1 MSSFNELVRLFTTMP
16 RREKTFVVILVV
28 LFTFSLAQYFVTSG
42 RGALSQDDYFTEGVV
57 GHVTFVNPLLVDF
70 NETDRDISELV
81 FSGLI
86 RYDPEAKNFYPDLAE
101 NFQQSEK
108 GRVVT
113 VTLRSDALWHD
124 GEPVTADDVVFTF
137 RDLIQN
143 PAFANPVLKSTFERV
158 QVEKVDETI
167 VRFTLPQANSY
178 FISNLTVGIVPQ
190 HLLKDTLAS
199 ELATASFNL
208 TPIGSGP
215 YKAEQVKLSKEGDL
229 VDLTAFENY
238 YGIKPALSKLRI
250 VTFPDERALIQE
262 KKALGSIS
270 KFSRTSE
277 WYSSLE
283 EDERFAISPY
293 TLNQFTALYFNTQLP
308 LLSSTTLRQALAKGL
323 EKDKLVSSIEKRID
337 SIQIK
342 ADPENEAYAFNLEKA
357 RASLAEAGYT
367 RGEDGLLRT
376 NTGETVSLNLLTLDL
391 TSSDLTDSIVKQW
404 KENLGVEVVVT
415 RAEGSEFLDLVNQRN
430 YSVLLIKQNLGY
442 NRDVYPLFNSS
453 QAAVEPKEGEAAKQP
468 GLNFSNFRSFGTDGL
483 TEAIRI
489 EVNQPDKEKLLS
501 ELSALLAKEVPVLF
515 ISTPVY
521 SYAIEKDLAP
531 FPVDSL
537 DFHSDRLS
545 ILPYLTPNTSD
556 IP

>member
-293 TLNQFTALYFNTQLP
+293 TLNQFTALY
-308 LLSSTTLRQALAKGL
+308 K
-323 EKDKLVSSIEKRID
+323 
-337 SIQIK
+337 
-342 ADPENEAYAFNLEKA
+342 
-357 RASLAEAGYT
+357 
-367 RGEDGLLRT
+367 
-376 NTGETVSLNLLTLDL
+376 
-391 TSSDLTDSIVKQW
+391 
-404 KENLGVEVVVT
+404 
-415 RAEGSEFLDLVNQRN
+415 
-430 YSVLLIKQNLGY
+430 
-442 NRDVYPLFNSS
+442 
-453 QAAVEPKEGEAAKQP
+453 
-468 GLNFSNFRSFGTDGL
+468 
-483 TEAIRI
+483 
-489 EVNQPDKEKLLS
+489 
-501 ELSALLAKEVPVLF
+501 
-515 ISTPVY
+515 
-521 SYAIEKDLAP
+521 
-531 FPVDSL
+531 
-537 DFHSDRLS
+537 
-545 ILPYLTPNTSD
+545 
-556 IP
+556 